1 MEDEKQARVQKPSF
15 QRKTC
20 TKIVDIC
27 HLLLEGCK
35 NISKLIIHAHNCLQI
50 STTIEYLTN
59 MTQATLRHMLTLQ
72 PEITEHYNAKNYE
85 CLNKGTYFSPF
96 VVNLDVEV
104 REINNG

>member
-1 MEDEKQARVQKPSF
+1 
-15 QRKTC
+15 
-20 TKIVDIC
+20 
-27 HLLLEGCK
+27 
-35 NISKLIIHAHNCLQI
+35 
-50 STTIEYLTN
+50 
-59 MTQATLRHMLTLQ
+59 MTQATLGHMSTLQ